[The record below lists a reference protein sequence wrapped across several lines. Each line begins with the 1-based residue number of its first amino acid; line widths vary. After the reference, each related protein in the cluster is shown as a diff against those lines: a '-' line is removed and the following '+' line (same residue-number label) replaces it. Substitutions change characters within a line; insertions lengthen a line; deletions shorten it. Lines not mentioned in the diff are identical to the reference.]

1 MVDQILK
8 YDLDDT
14 TFVVTI
20 GGETLKQSINHI
32 PYGYIDEERH
42 IADLYAASDVMI
54 YPTRAD
60 NLPLVV
66 LEAMSCGLP
75 VIASNLGGIPEIIK
89 HGKNGYLVDDYFD
102 KDVFQDFITV
112 FKDFP
117 VEQKQLIAENARRT
131 IEESFS
137 IVQMTE
143 AYDKIYSDHF

>member
-1 MVDQILK
+1 MDE
-8 YDLDDT
+8 T
-14 TFVVTI
+14 TYVVTI
-20 GGETLKQSINHI
+20 GGETVKQSIHHI
-32 PYGYIDEERH
+32 PFGYIDDERKM
-42 IADLYAASDVMI
+42 ADLYAVSDVMI

-75 VIASNLGGIPEIIK
+75 VIASNLGGISEIIK
-89 HGKNGYLVDDYFD
+89 HGKNGYLVDDYFA
-102 KDVFQDFITV
+102 KEAFQDFITV

-117 VEQKQLIAENARRT
+117 VEQKRFIAENARRT